1 MDFTS
6 MWARASAAATE
17 VAAAAQEQAK
27 AAAAAAQE
35 QAEAL
40 QRTEAFGHLERTLG
54 EIRANTIAAAEQGE
68 RNLRVLME
76 NDDEKRTARAL
87 VDASPEAH
95 GLDDHLREFLAGL
108 TPETFAEYPRDAL
121 RAEWEMTPWR
131 ETHARLVLDRVPAVG
146 QLRYAIVPRRLD
158 DEQFWRVYFALCAPR
173 LAKHEAA
180 HAAAELRRRR
190 IAEEEAAAAAD
201 DDAVEIEMTATGDA
215 RRADADTDAGADAG
229 DVAVPLSVGPA
240 EAAAALAA
248 EYAELRVDDDDDEAI
263 PGGGV
268 ERAGSRGGGSETGGD
283 LEAYLRDML
292 EGGSSDEESEG
303 EGEEGEEGVEVDL
316 SALLAEHAADDDDEV
331 DAEAVAAAEDA
342 SLDADADADATFA
355 TPTKGGDEW
364 ETVDVSSAEKKA
376 D

>member
-87 VDASPEAH
+87 ADASPEAH
-95 GLDDHLREFLAGL
+95 GVDDHLREFLAGL

-121 RAEWEMTPWR
+121 HAEWEMTPWR

-180 HAAAELRRRR
+180 NAAAELRRRR
-190 IAEEEAAAAAD
+190 FAEAEAAAAAA
-201 DDAVEIEMTATGDA
+201 DDAVEIEMTAAGDA
-215 RRADADTDAGADAG
+215 HRADTDAGVDAG
-229 DVAVPLSVGPA
+229 DLAVPLSVGPA

-248 EYAELRVDDDDDEAI
+248 EYADVRTDEDDDDHEI
-263 PGGGV
+263 PSSGAV
-268 ERAGSRGGGSETGGD
+268 ERAGSGGGGSEKGDD

-292 EGGSSDEESEG
+292 QGGSSDEEGEG

-316 SALLAEHAADDDDEV
+316 SALLDERTDDDDV
-331 DAEAVAAAEDA
+331 GAEAFAAGEDENE
-342 SLDADADADATFA
+342 DEDVDADATFT
-355 TPTKGGDEW
+355 TPVKGGDEW
-364 ETVDVSSAEKKA
+364 ETVDVSSAEKKE

>member
-1 MDFTS
+1 
-6 MWARASAAATE
+6 
-17 VAAAAQEQAK
+17 
-27 AAAAAAQE
+27 
-35 QAEAL
+35 
-40 QRTEAFGHLERTLG
+40 
-54 EIRANTIAAAEQGE
+54 
-68 RNLRVLME
+68 ME

-87 VDASPEAH
+87 VDASSEAH
-95 GLDDHLREFLAGL
+95 GVDDHLREFLAGL

-121 RAEWEMTPWR
+121 HAEWEMTPWR

-180 HAAAELRRRR
+180 HAAEELRRRR

-201 DDAVEIEMTATGDA
+201 DDAVEIEMTATGDT
-215 RRADADTDAGADAG
+215 RRADIDAGADTG

-248 EYAELRVDDDDDEAI
+248 EYAGLRVDDDDDDDDDDAV

-268 ERAGSRGGGSETGGD
+268 ERAGSRGGGSETGVD

-303 EGEEGEEGVEVDL
+303 EGKEGVEVDL
-316 SALLAEHAADDDDEV
+316 SALLAEHTDDDDDEV
-331 DAEAVAAAEDA
+331 CAEAVAAAE
-342 SLDADADADATFA
+342 DADADADATFA
-355 TPTKGGDEW
+355 TPTKGGDGW

>member
-1 MDFTS
+1 

-95 GLDDHLREFLAGL
+95 GVDDHLREFLAGL

-121 RAEWEMTPWR
+121 HAEWEMTPWR

-190 IAEEEAAAAAD
+190 IAEEEAAAAAA

-215 RRADADTDAGADAG
+215 RRADMDAGEDAG

-248 EYAELRVDDDDDEAI
+248 EYAGLRVDDDDDDDDDDDAI

-303 EGEEGEEGVEVDL
+303 EGEEGEEVDL
-316 SALLAEHAADDDDEV
+316 SALLAEQTDDDDDDV
-331 DAEAVAAAEDA
+331 VVAEAVAA

>member
-1 MDFTS
+1 MSNLCFFSTTFNDWIRGLVRALEEKITDDEMGGLADRPLGETLDKNLSTFLWLGIHSQRGDSLRGPRAVVLGASRWTS
-6 MWARASAAATE
+6 RQCGRASAAATE

-87 VDASPEAH
+87 ADASPRRTAWTTTSASFSRTH
-95 GLDDHLREFLAGL
+95 
-108 TPETFAEYPRDAL
+108 PETFAEYPRDAL
-121 RAEWEMTPWR
+121 HAEWEMTPWR

-173 LAKHEAA
+173 LAKHAA
-180 HAAAELRRRR
+180 ANAAAELRRRR
-190 IAEEEAAAAAD
+190 FAEAEAAAAAA
-201 DDAVEIEMTATGDA
+201 DDAVEIEMTAAGDA
-215 RRADADTDAGADAG
+215 HRADTDAGVDAENL
-229 DVAVPLSVGPA
+229 AVPLSVGPA

-248 EYAELRVDDDDDEAI
+248 EYAGCA
-263 PGGGV
+263 GG
-268 ERAGSRGGGSETGGD
+268 RR
-283 LEAYLRDML
+283 RRR
-292 EGGSSDEESEG
+292 
-303 EGEEGEEGVEVDL
+303 
-316 SALLAEHAADDDDEV
+316 
-331 DAEAVAAAEDA
+331 
-342 SLDADADADATFA
+342 
-355 TPTKGGDEW
+355 
-364 ETVDVSSAEKKA
+364 
-376 D
+376 

>member
-87 VDASPEAH
+87 ADASPEAH
-95 GLDDHLREFLAGL
+95 GVDDHLREFLAGL

-121 RAEWEMTPWR
+121 HAEWEMTPWR

-180 HAAAELRRRR
+180 NAAAELRRRR
-190 IAEEEAAAAAD
+190 FAEAEAAAAAA
-201 DDAVEIEMTATGDA
+201 DDAVEIEMTAAGDA
-215 RRADADTDAGADAG
+215 HRADTDAGVDAG
-229 DVAVPLSVGPA
+229 DLAVPLSVGPA

-248 EYAELRVDDDDDEAI
+248 EYADVRTDEDDDDHEIRPPAPSSARGRGAGEVKRGMI
-263 PGGGV
+263 SRRTSGICSGG
-268 ERAGSRGGGSETGGD
+268 EQRRGGRRG
-283 LEAYLRDML
+283 
-292 EGGSSDEESEG
+292 
-303 EGEEGEEGVEVDL
+303 GEEGEEGVEVDL
-316 SALLAEHAADDDDEV
+316 SALLDERTDDDDIG
-331 DAEAVAAAEDA
+331 AEPRAAGEDENE
-342 SLDADADADATFA
+342 DEDVDADATFT
-355 TPTKGGDEW
+355 TPVKGGDEW
-364 ETVDVSSAEKKA
+364 ETVDVSSAEKKE